1 MRAGLRPCLPL
12 SEVKYAEP
20 PPAGCVRWTEL
31 SRTYRMEHPVR
42 GVREEIPPDQIEP
55 LRNQGWRLCLGNND
69 FLGFVHLQAW
79 YFQVRFFPRLKW
91 LSVRAPKGHHFIIGD
106 RPIVWGFSNLV
117 DAAPYWLRHRNVQLV
132 APLSRSLALF
142 AYHASDDHPDTITTS
157 EINRIVASAAHEW
170 IAGPREAA
178 VRDAILTRVY
188 H

>member
-1 MRAGLRPCLPL
+1 
-12 SEVKYAEP
+12 
-20 PPAGCVRWTEL
+20 
-31 SRTYRMEHPVR
+31 MEHPVR

-170 IAGPREAA
+170 IAGPTEAA

-188 H
+188 HSTGRRQVPVTVS